1 MYLPQSQEQVVNNVE
16 GAADVVVCMHEDGT
30 MASTPFIV
38 KFLAADRSEQ
48 VKIFVNDLPTP
59 VRMSINHR
67 HQACFLL
74 EESDLLD
81 SFGNSL
87 NSPIGG
93 KLASGIDLG
102 NQSND

>member
-1 MYLPQSQEQVVNNVE
+1 M
-16 GAADVVVCMHEDGT
+16 AA
-30 MASTPFIV
+30 TPFIV

-59 VRMSINHR
+59 VKMAINHR

-74 EESDLLD
+74 QESDLLD

-93 KLASGIDLG
+93 RLSSALDLG
-102 NQSND
+102 AQSSGD